1 MSSLGCCIRW
11 ARRPAPFVI
20 LLAVVPL
27 LAFFLVAQ
35 EPAANQPAPM
45 LEEKYAF
52 PQPLQWRVQNTEV
65 SLIGLAWGPANSPG
79 MIAKGREL
87 TKREQAEFFPDRPY
101 ALAVC
106 LRAKFAT
113 PITGFLLSGLVRI
126 KNVEGSLEYPM
137 ALTSSGFVKP
147 FVVPGGLNDLPFKG
161 SDTAEPCEF
170 FPASPDQ
177 KDFLFQLRAPAVAP
191 FSSFRIVVKEDKFV
205 IIRAS
210 PGEEGTA
217 GHFTKNFSG
226 TIGAETAVSLQ
237 LVARGTEL
245 SGTEQYTRIGKTLW
259 LKGKVDS
266 LGNFE
271 LQESYPKDQVTGVLR
286 GKFSLGYRE
295 MTGYFSKPDGSRL
308 QPFEFRE
315 VSNPQAR

>member
-1 MSSLGCCIRW
+1 
-11 ARRPAPFVI
+11 
-20 LLAVVPL
+20 
-27 LAFFLVAQ
+27 
-35 EPAANQPAPM
+35 
-45 LEEKYAF
+45 
-52 PQPLQWRVQNTEV
+52 
-65 SLIGLAWGPANSPG
+65 
-79 MIAKGREL
+79 
-87 TKREQAEFFPDRPY
+87 
-101 ALAVC
+101 
-106 LRAKFAT
+106 
-113 PITGFLLSGLVRI
+113 
-126 KNVEGSLEYPM
+126 
-137 ALTSSGFVKP
+137 
-147 FVVPGGLNDLPFKG
+147 
-161 SDTAEPCEF
+161 
-170 FPASPDQ
+170 
-177 KDFLFQLRAPAVAP
+177 
-191 FSSFRIVVKEDKFV
+191 VKEDKFV

-237 LVARGTEL
+237 LAARGTEL